1 MLDLRNAAE
10 TKFYLKMSK
19 NKKKKKNKYDT
30 LPLENLFW
38 SSRID
43 FLLTFKNW
51 VYIGFDNVVTLQINF
66 YRNFIL
72 LLLVIATT
80 GKYF

>member
-10 TKFYLKMSK
+10 TKFYLKMS
-19 NKKKKKNKYDT
+19 KKKKKNKYDT